1 VLPVLIN
8 TPVNLSNHYRRIYEP
23 NDGQIPAKNQVG
35 VTREEYLKH
44 ISQLLKRTRGRE
56 LPGTFNPMIV
66 RDLFLEQCLPW
77 EQLTRSYTDSIW
89 GAAREFLILV
99 VKFVTDEATSAALIE
114 EIIIPACDSIKQEID
129 NKTRELLMPHQTGHP
144 ITYNHYFTETLQK
157 IRAERQEGELAKTL
171 KRFFGVD
178 NVREPYCTEHSI
190 NLGQLL
196 KIAVAPDRTRYG
208 AFCIN

>member
-1 VLPVLIN
+1 
-8 TPVNLSNHYRRIYEP
+8 
-23 NDGQIPAKNQVG
+23 
-35 VTREEYLKH
+35 
-44 ISQLLKRTRGRE
+44 
-56 LPGTFNPMIV
+56 
-66 RDLFLEQCLPW
+66 
-77 EQLTRSYTDSIW
+77 
-89 GAAREFLILV
+89 
-99 VKFVTDEATSAALIE
+99 
-114 EIIIPACDSIKQEID
+114 
-129 NKTRELLMPHQTGHP
+129 MPHQTGHP

-190 NLGQLL
+190 NLDQLL